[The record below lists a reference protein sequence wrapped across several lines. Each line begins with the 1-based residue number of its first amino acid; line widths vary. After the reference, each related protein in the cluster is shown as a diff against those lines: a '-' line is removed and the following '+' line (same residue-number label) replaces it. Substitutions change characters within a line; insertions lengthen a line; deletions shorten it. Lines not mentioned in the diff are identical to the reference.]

1 MKRNINSKTDR
12 RNTTVYT
19 VSCMTVCGFIEDNGI
34 YIDDVFP
41 ITDIVTDRSDADCK
55 TICAE
60 FFDDIVKELKLREN
74 KKCVV
79 NEEDKEIFI
88 IRSDG
93 MFVLAHD
100 FNCSSERVDNIP
112 EWFVKNHIEKRLVDF
127 VNQTQK

>member
-1 MKRNINSKTDR
+1 MKIASQTEYISARINDYEAVR
-12 RNTTVYT
+12 
-19 VSCMTVCGFIEDNGI
+19 MVCEAGFDALDFSMFHMKN
-34 YIDDVFP
+34 DDCP
-41 ITDIVTDRSDADCK
+41 LNSDSYK
-55 TICAE
+55 
-60 FFDDIVKELKLREN
+60 DIVKELKLREN

-93 MFVLAHD
+93 MFVMAHD
-100 FNCSSERVDNIP
+100 FNCSSERVNNIP